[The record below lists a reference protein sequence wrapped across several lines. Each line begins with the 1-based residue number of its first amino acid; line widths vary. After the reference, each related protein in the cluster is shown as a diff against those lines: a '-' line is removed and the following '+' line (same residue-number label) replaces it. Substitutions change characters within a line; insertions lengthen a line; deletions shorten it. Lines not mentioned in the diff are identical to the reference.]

1 MRRRILLLLGL
12 MALILSF
19 SSCSGTKDVT
29 SVSGLS
35 PFIDINNYTKLGEV
49 TVTVESR
56 TYLGFIKIIDLV
68 NGEKYNP
75 REKKVIN
82 GLGSGSLNKAM
93 YVVTEQFPDADCF
106 TAVSPKKHIE
116 KLFLGRYT
124 KESVVVKAYK
134 LND

>member
-1 MRRRILLLLGL
+1 MKRRLLLLMGL
-12 MALILSF
+12 MALILSI

-35 PFIDINNYTKLGEV
+35 PFLDMNNYTKLGEV

-56 TYLGFIKIIDLV
+56 TYLGIIKIIDNV

-75 REKKVIN
+75 REKKVVEGI
-82 GLGSGSLNKAM
+82 GSGTLGKAM
-93 YVVTEQFPDADCF
+93 YVVTEQFPEADCF
-106 TAVSPKKHIE
+106 KAVNPKKHIE

-124 KESVVVKAYK
+124 KETVVVKAYK

>member
-1 MRRRILLLLGL
+1 

-19 SSCSGTKDVT
+19 SSCSGTKEVT
-29 SVSGLS
+29 TVSGGLS
-35 PFIDINNYTKLGEV
+35 PYLDISNYTKLGEV

-56 TYLGFIKIIDLV
+56 RYLGIINIIDFV

-75 REKKVIN
+75 REQKVIN
-82 GLGSGSLNKAM
+82 GIGGSGNLSKAM
-93 YVVTEQFPDADCF
+93 YVATEQYPDADNYV
-106 TAVSPKKHIE
+106 AVNQKKVIE

-124 KESVVVKAYK
+124 KETVTIKAYK